1 MGGGPPP
8 ARESTV
14 VETVAVV
21 LLIIGLVGV
30 ALAGVAIL
38 RLRAEM
44 RALAERAEGIA
55 RRVDALPPDL
65 SKVFG
70 MEDRHIISVEIL
82 NLFELAHKETWV
94 ARPLSVL
101 TPRLLRDVIHRH
113 VVGRVRENLTAAG
126 VDADVRLHRV
136 R

>member
-1 MGGGPPP
+1 M
-8 ARESTV
+8 
-14 VETVAVV
+14 V

-44 RALAERAEGIA
+44 RALAERAEEIA

>member
-1 MGGGPPP
+1 
-8 ARESTV
+8 

-21 LLIIGLVGV
+21 LLVVGV
-30 ALAGVAIL
+30 LGLIVAALGIF
-38 RLRAEM
+38 RLRARV
-44 RALAERAEGIA
+44 RALAQRSEAIA

-65 SKVFG
+65 SRVFG
-70 MEDRHIISVEIL
+70 NADRHIISVELL

-101 TPRLLRDVIHRH
+101 TPRLLRDLIHRH

-126 VDADVRLHRV
+126 VEADVRLHRV

>member
-1 MGGGPPP
+1 M
-8 ARESTV
+8 
-14 VETVAVV
+14 V
-21 LLIIGLVGV
+21 LLIVGV
-30 ALAGVAIL
+30 LVVAGAAVVVM
-38 RLRAEM
+38 RLRAELRGLAD
-44 RALAERAEGIA
+44 RADKIA

-65 SKVFG
+65 SRVFG
-70 MEDRHIISVEIL
+70 VQDRHVISVELL

-113 VVGRVRENLTAAG
+113 VVGRVRENLSSAG
-126 VDADVRLHRV
+126 VEADVRLHRV

>member
-1 MGGGPPP
+1 
-8 ARESTV
+8 

-21 LLIIGLVGV
+21 LLAVGV
-30 ALAGVAIL
+30 LVVAVAGVVIG

-44 RALAERAEGIA
+44 RGLAERADKIA

-70 MEDRHIISVEIL
+70 VQDRHVISVELL

-113 VVGRVRENLTAAG
+113 VVGRVRENLSTAG
-126 VDADVRLHRV
+126 VEADVRLHRV

>member
-1 MGGGPPP
+1 M
-8 ARESTV
+8 
-14 VETVAVV
+14 V
-21 LLIIGLVGV
+21 LLIVGVLGLVAA
-30 ALAGVAIL
+30 ALAMV
-38 RLRAEM
+38 RLRAEV
-44 RALAERAEGIA
+44 RGLAERAEVIA

-65 SKVFG
+65 SRVFG
-70 MEDRHIISVEIL
+70 NEDRHIISVELL

-101 TPRLLRDVIHRH
+101 TPRLLRDLIHRH

>member
-1 MGGGPPP
+1 M
-8 ARESTV
+8 
-14 VETVAVV
+14 V
-21 LLIIGLVGV
+21 LLVVGVLVIAVAGLVIG
-30 ALAGVAIL
+30 

-44 RALAERAEGIA
+44 RGLAERADKIA

-70 MEDRHIISVEIL
+70 VQDRHVISVELL

-113 VVGRVRENLTAAG
+113 VVGRVRENLSAAG

>member
-1 MGGGPPP
+1 M
-8 ARESTV
+8 
-14 VETVAVV
+14 V
-21 LLIIGLVGV
+21 LLVVGLLVVGV
-30 ALAGVAIL
+30 AAVVVA
-38 RLRAEM
+38 RLRNELRGLSD
-44 RALAERAEGIA
+44 RADKIA

-70 MEDRHIISVEIL
+70 VQDRHLISVELL

-101 TPRLLRDVIHRH
+101 TPRLLRDLIHRH

>member
-1 MGGGPPP
+1 
-8 ARESTV
+8 

-21 LLIIGLVGV
+21 LLVAGVLGMVVAGLVIV
-30 ALAGVAIL
+30 
-38 RLRAEM
+38 RLRAEI
-44 RALAERAEGIA
+44 RGLAERVEVIA

-65 SKVFG
+65 SRVFG
-70 MEDRHIISVEIL
+70 NEDRHIISVELL

-101 TPRLLRDVIHRH
+101 TPRLLRDLIHRH

>member
-1 MGGGPPP
+1 M
-8 ARESTV
+8 
-14 VETVAVV
+14 V
-21 LLIIGLVGV
+21 LLVVGV
-30 ALAGVAIL
+30 LGLAVAGLMLL
-38 RLRAEM
+38 RLRREVCGF
-44 RALAERAEGIA
+44 AERAEVIA

-70 MEDRHIISVEIL
+70 HEDRHIISVELL

>member
-1 MGGGPPP
+1 
-8 ARESTV
+8 
-14 VETVAVV
+14 
-21 LLIIGLVGV
+21 
-30 ALAGVAIL
+30 
-38 RLRAEM
+38 
-44 RALAERAEGIA
+44 
-55 RRVDALPPDL
+55 VDALPPDL

-70 MEDRHIISVEIL
+70 IEDRHIISVEIL